1 MPIDITN
8 ARLVPE
14 NRVTERFDATVQ
26 CLKASL
32 DAGTFTLVECLN
44 MTEPFGLFARE
55 ILTNMRSNRAHDS
68 GVANYLQIIMDVGQV
83 ERHEHDR
90 KGEPTIRMS
99 PVVIREGDKFVNIRG
114 REHREPNYVAVPVG
128 VQTAP
133 TQAAMLLLAR
143 HGVGYRDQLSTRT
156 GSLYACVRELGYV
169 WRGRRFLTAREH
181 PWVVE
186 QVAQEAAQATEATRA
201 AESARQPR
209 REPRPGASP

>member
-14 NRVTERFDATVQ
+14 NRAQERFDATSL

-32 DAGTFTLVECLN
+32 DAGTFSAIECLN
-44 MTEPFGLFARE
+44 LTEPFGLFARE

-68 GVANYLQIIMDVGQV
+68 GIANYLQVILDVGQV

-99 PVVIREGDKFVNIRG
+99 PVVVREGDKVVNIRG
-114 REHREPNYVAVPVG
+114 REHREPNYVPVTPG
-128 VQTAP
+128 LHTVP
-133 TQAAMLLLAR
+133 TQSAMLLLSR
-143 HGVGYRDQLSTRT
+143 HGQGYRDLLSTRT
-156 GSLYACVRELGYV
+156 GSLYACIREVGYV
-169 WRGRRFLTAREH
+169 WRGKRFLTASDH

-186 QVAQEAAQATEATRA
+186 QRAVEAKAAEEAAKPAKPAKQAA
-201 AESARQPR
+201 A
-209 REPRPGASP
+209 